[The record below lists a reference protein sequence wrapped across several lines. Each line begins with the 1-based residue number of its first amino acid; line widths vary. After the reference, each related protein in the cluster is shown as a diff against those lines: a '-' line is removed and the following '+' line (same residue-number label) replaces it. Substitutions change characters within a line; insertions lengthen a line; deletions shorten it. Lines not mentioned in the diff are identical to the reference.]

1 MGSVLQFP
9 SGKASFKRNK
19 HKRLERQ
26 RALLDEIFNQPYT
39 TWVAS
44 LVQHWPNG
52 LPNVAWFDDRM
63 SEAVFEEYTMT
74 SLRRMLAKQGVQ
86 VNNEQLFEGHA
97 DVYSKIA
104 DQMLQTYEHP
114 LENLVRSIQDIPGSK
129 TVFARILNPMVY
141 DTPPSLDDD
150 NEEWEW
156 MMASADWDA
165 LNPWNGNLDWLA
177 VVACGI
183 HLEGTVFVHQKT
195 GMSFER
201 DGNWVEQEKVFGF
214 VLFQGHVNSIPVDK
228 AKTIYAMDPVTCAPR
243 VIPNHLSFGEAA
255 IVRSQTVG

>member
-9 SGKASFKRNK
+9 SGKATFKRNK
-19 HKRLERQ
+19 LKRLERQ
-26 RALLDEIFNQPYT
+26 RATLNEILSQPFS
-39 TWVAS
+39 TWVPA
-44 LVQHWPNG
+44 LLQQWPHG
-52 LPNVAWFDDRM
+52 LPNLVWFDERM
-63 SEAVFEEYTMT
+63 TDAIFEEYT
-74 SLRRMLAKQGVQ
+74 LASVRAILADNGMELQ
-86 VNNEQLFEGHA
+86 HA
-97 DVYSKIA
+97 DHEDVYSKMA
-104 DQMLQTYEHP
+104 NQMIQTYEQP

-156 MMASADWDA
+156 MMASTDWDA

-201 DGNWVEQEKVFGF
+201 DGVWVEQEKVYGF
-214 VLFQGHVNSIPVDK
+214 VVFQGHVNSIPVDK

-243 VIPNHLSFGEAA
+243 AIPNHLSFGQAQVNA
-255 IVRSQTVG
+255 VD

>member
-9 SGKASFKRNK
+9 SGKATFKRNK
-19 HKRLERQ
+19 LKRLERQ
-26 RALLDEIFNQPYT
+26 RSILNQIFAQPFNSWVPNLLH
-39 TWVAS
+39 
-44 LVQHWPNG
+44 HWPYG
-52 LPNVAWFDDRM
+52 LPNVAWFDERI
-63 SEAVFEEYTMT
+63 SEAVFEEYTMA
-74 SLRRMLAKQGVQ
+74 SLRLMLSKEGVD
-86 VNNEQLFEGHA
+86 VNNTQLFDHE

-104 DQMLQTYEHP
+104 DQMLQTYEQP
-114 LENLVRSIQDIPGSK
+114 LENLVRSIQDIPGPK

-141 DTPPSLDDD
+141 DTPPSLEDA

-156 MMASADWDA
+156 MMASDDWNA

-201 DGNWVEQEKVFGF
+201 GGNWVEQEKVFGF

-243 VIPNHLSFGEAA
+243 AIPNHLSFGETQM
-255 IVRSQTVG
+255 VSGDRG

>member
-9 SGKASFKRNK
+9 SGKATFKRNK
-19 HKRLERQ
+19 LKRLECQ
-26 RALLDEIFNQPYT
+26 RSILNEIFAQPFSSWVAALLH
-39 TWVAS
+39 
-44 LVQHWPNG
+44 HWPYG
-52 LPNVAWFDDRM
+52 LPNVAWYDERI
-63 SEAVFEEYTMT
+63 SEAMFEEYTMA
-74 SLRRMLAKQGVQ
+74 SLRLMLTKEGVD
-86 VNNEQLFEGHA
+86 VEGNKLFVHE

-104 DQMLQTYEHP
+104 DQMLQTYEQP
-114 LENLVRSIQDIPGSK
+114 LENLVRSIQDIPGPK

-156 MMASADWDA
+156 MMASTDWDA

-177 VVACGI
+177 VVACGM

-201 DGNWVEQEKVFGF
+201 EGNWVEQEKVYGF

-243 VIPNHLSFGEAA
+243 AIPNHLSFSEASL
-255 IVRSQTVG
+255 VRTHSG